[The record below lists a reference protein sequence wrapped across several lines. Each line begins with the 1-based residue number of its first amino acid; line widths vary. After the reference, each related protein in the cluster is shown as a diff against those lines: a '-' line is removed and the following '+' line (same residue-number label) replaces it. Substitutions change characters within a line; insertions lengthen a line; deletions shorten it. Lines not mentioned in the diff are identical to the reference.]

1 MSAVQKQW
9 MHKDQER
16 LGERIQFLQTP
27 LTFQTFQS
35 HCYPP
40 VAWFACREDF
50 YNIWK
55 DRDPRRVP
63 FLRNKMAAALSWQ
76 HTD

>member
-1 MSAVQKQW
+1 MDAQRSGKTWGKNSILANSFDDSDISKS
-9 MHKDQER
+9 
-16 LGERIQFLQTP
+16 LL
-27 LTFQTFQS
+27 L
-35 HCYPP
+35 P

-55 DRDPRRVP
+55 DRDPRKVP